1 MSNPINRLF
10 QRQSLR
16 TDIRRALDSGVG
28 VYRTTWQ
35 LHSLNRTGTDET
47 LSGNVI
53 GWCRNALSQ
62 TRRPYGLDY
71 VTLALASVD
80 VDGTRIASA
89 SFPSLRPRDFY
100 GRGRAESEIKEILH
114 GWAQSHALPT
124 RPGGC
129 LSAVLFS
136 WGDLTRD
143 LLLAG

>member
-10 QRQSLR
+10 QRQALR
-16 TDIRRALDSGVG
+16 ADIRSALESGVG
-28 VYRTTWQ
+28 LYRTTWQ
-35 LHSLNRTGTDET
+35 LHSLNRTRASET
-47 LSGNVI
+47 LGGNVI
-53 GWCRNALSQ
+53 GWCRDALSQ

-80 VDGTRIASA
+80 EDGRQIASA
-89 SFPSLRPRDFY
+89 NLPSLRPPDFY

-129 LSAVLFS
+129 LSVVLFS

-143 LLLAG
+143 LLSAG